1 MTFTHLVRERRP
13 ILSGLAIATAVVVLS
28 TQHSSGQEPA
38 IGVRTV
44 MVDQTPSP
52 VQTGL
57 QLTGPTPV
65 RVTRAITRQT
75 TGQPPDAAYVPG
87 SVIVKFS
94 GAVVVGAA
102 QRAAMRAMGGRS
114 IEYPTF
120 GNFAVLELEDGVD
133 AEAVAAELN
142 ARSDVEYA
150 QPDYLRP
157 ALFVPND
164 SLYTLQWNLM
174 QVGLPRAWDI
184 NPGATAE
191 TTVAVIDSGL
201 AFEDIVIQYQA
212 GAFTLD
218 GVSYPALGTLN
229 LPFAAATDL
238 VSPNRIV
245 SPFDFVW
252 NDELPVDTNGHG
264 SHVAGT
270 IGQLTNNGDG
280 AAGVAFNVRIMPLKV
295 LADEWDFI
303 FGAVPACCGALDS
316 DVAAAIRYATQFGAD
331 VINLSLGGPDPGPA
345 LLDAIQSAVTE
356 GVFVAIA
363 AGNSFE
369 EGNAPSYPA
378 VYAED
383 IGGAMAVGAVDR
395 DSGRAYYSNT
405 GSYVEIAAPGGDQRA
420 DAFDGVLQQTLDP
433 QASLTFLRPPSQY
446 GPPRFDIL
454 SFVFFQGTSMASP
467 HVAGLAALLISQ
479 GVTDNPAAVEF
490 AIRATATDL
499 GTPGQDPEFGAGL
512 IDTAA
517 TLRGLGLAR

>member
-1 MTFTHLVRERRP
+1 MTFTHLVREHRP
-13 ILSGLAIATAVVVLS
+13 ILSGLAIAIAVVVLS

-38 IGVRTV
+38 IGARTV
-44 MVDQTPSP
+44 VVGQTPSP

-65 RVTRAITRQT
+65 RVTRTITRQT
-75 TGQPPDAAYVPG
+75 SGQPPDAAYVPG

-331 VINLSLGGPDPGPA
+331 VINLSLGGPDMAPA
-345 LLDAIQSAVTE
+345 LLDAIQSAVSE

-369 EGNAPSYPA
+369 DGNAPSYPA

-405 GSYVEIAAPGGDQRA
+405 GSYVEITAPGGDQRA

-454 SFVFFQGTSMASP
+454 SFVFFEGTSMASP

-479 GVTDNPAAVEF
+479 GVIDPAAVEF

-517 TLRGLGLAR
+517 TLRGLGLSH